1 MRAIRR
7 PGFAA
12 YKAPKCPAI
21 ILNNSGSMM
30 AGGRVQKSMDI
41 IREILRRDEIGSADY
56 YVNDARTGIPDFITH
71 LTGDAHGEYST
82 PLIPIMTGEDYMNTL
97 ALAAV
102 IQEYPMGVYLIDDGD
117 SITAWVS
124 EALSMLKEMGSM
136 AYQNPIGIFIVRGE
150 TERIAVE
157 RMNESLKKRIPKSEG
172 FNVSVIHARAI
183 PELDYDALLDRTLD

>member
-1 MRAIRR
+1 MAGRW
-7 PGFAA
+7 GFRWS
-12 YKAPKCPAI
+12 PKCPAI

-30 AGGRVQKSMDI
+30 ASGRVQKSMDI
-41 IREILRRDEIGSADY
+41 IRAILRRDEAGSADY

-71 LTGDAHGEYST
+71 LGGEAHGEYSN

-124 EALSMLKEMGSM
+124 EALSMLAEMGSP
-136 AYQNPIGIFIVRGE
+136 AYQTPIGIFIVRGPG
-150 TERIAVE
+150 ERAAVD
-157 RMNESLKKRIPKSEG
+157 RMNESLKRMIPKSEG
-172 FNVSVIHARAI
+172 FNVSVIHAI
-183 PELDYDALLDRTLD
+183 PLQVDHRTSFPDRTLS

>member
-1 MRAIRR
+1 MR
-7 PGFAA
+7 PGLSDWAS
-12 YKAPKCPAI
+12 PKCPAI

-41 IREILRRDEIGSADY
+41 IREILRRDEIGSADF

-71 LTGDAHGEYST
+71 LAGDKHGEYST

-117 SITAWVS
+117 SITGWVS
-124 EALSMLKEMGSM
+124 EALSMLKEMKSP
-136 AYQNPIGIFIVRGE
+136 AYQTPIGIFVVRGAAE
-150 TERIAVE
+150 SIAVN

-172 FNVSVIHARAI
+172 FTVVVTHACAI
-183 PELDYDALLDRTLD
+183 PEMDYRDYTPDRTLS